1 MPRFI
6 RVTHLG
12 NKKNRT
18 GYLPFS
24 QATAWRAIK
33 KDPTFPKPFA
43 LSARVK
49 VVDADAVD
57 AWLETKRGVTHA

>member
-6 RVTHLG
+6 RVSHLG
-12 NKKNRT
+12 NKQNRV

-33 KDPTFPKPFA
+33 GDPTFPKPFS
-43 LSARVK
+43 LSTRVK

-57 AWLETKRGVTHA
+57 AWLETKRGAKND